1 MSAVNPIPTTA
12 RRAFGRLRTAAVVA
26 ALACVSNGAYAAFA
40 SVLIDD
46 FFFTANPG
54 NATSFLFAPT
64 DTMGQAW
71 DLRTFANGAQ
81 TGVAT
86 GSRADFL
93 NVTATATGPQANATV
108 SSSPITLP
116 SGQITPSFH
125 LAATAN
131 PLSHSAVLY
140 EATGLMFAF
149 GSYCFYDAALDPTGA
164 FDGTSVFC
172 TGSGMVDFFLQYDLE
187 VTRGPGA
194 PPTSAYA
201 ELDVNAT
208 GLASVFDFAS
218 TVANIPS
225 KLDQQLVWT
234 ANLGTG
240 DAAAFDLTGTVVVQ
254 AVPEPGVL
262 TLAALGLVALAAT
275 RRRNVRAVS

>member
-1 MSAVNPIPTTA
+1 MEAATPPTIA

-26 ALACVSNGAYAAFA
+26 ALACASNGAYAAFA

-46 FFFTANPG
+46 FFFTATPG
-54 NATSFLFAPT
+54 NDTSFLFAPT
-64 DTMGQAW
+64 DTMGQVW

-86 GSRADFL
+86 GNRADFG
-93 NVTATATGPQANATV
+93 NVTATATGPQASATV

-116 SGQITPSFH
+116 SGQVTSSFH

-131 PLSHSAVLY
+131 PLANGVLY
-140 EATGLMFAF
+140 EATGNMFTF
-149 GSYCFYDAALDPTGA
+149 GSYCFYDAALDLTGA
-164 FDGTSVFC
+164 FDGTSAFC
-172 TGSGMVDFFLQYDLE
+172 TGSGMVDFFIQYDLE
-187 VTRGPGA
+187 VVRGLGD

-225 KLDQQLVWT
+225 KLDQQLFWT
-234 ANLGTG
+234 AILGTG
-240 DAAAFDLTGTVVVQ
+240 DAATFDLTGTVVVQ

-262 TLAALGLVALAAT
+262 ALAALGLIGLAAT
-275 RRRNVRAVS
+275 RRRNARTVS